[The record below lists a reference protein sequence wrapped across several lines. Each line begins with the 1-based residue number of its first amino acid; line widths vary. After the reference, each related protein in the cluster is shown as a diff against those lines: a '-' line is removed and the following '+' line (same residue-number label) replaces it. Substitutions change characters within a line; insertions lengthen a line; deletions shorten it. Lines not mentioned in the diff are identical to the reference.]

1 LINKIGILQRK
12 LLIQF
17 VRIFICFTFILPVL
31 LLFQCRT
38 TDSSLEERIQRV
50 DNGLIKAVLIKGQPV
65 EKWNI
70 VDRMK
75 HYKVP
80 GVSIAVINN
89 YKIEWAK
96 GYGVKKV
103 GKEDVVT
110 SDTLFQAASISKPV
124 AASAALHFVEEGVL
138 DLDENVNNK
147 LDSWSIPD
155 NKFTEEEK
163 VTLRRLLSH
172 SAGLTVHGFRG
183 YAQSEEIP
191 TVQQVLDGE
200 GPANSDPIRV
210 DIEPGTQFRY
220 SGGGFTVMQYMLTE
234 LKNKPFPQIMR
245 ETVLDPLEMRLST
258 YEQPLPENRKGEE
271 AIAHRSNGKPIEGK
285 WHTYPEMAAAG
296 LWTTPSDLC
305 RFAIELM
312 LAYKGKSHKILSKE
326 MANQMLTV
334 QKGNYGLGI
343 GLGEKGENFSFSHGG
358 GNEGFKCYLVAYPEK
373 GQGAAIMTNS
383 DSGSMLYFEI
393 LRSVANEYNWND
405 FQPKEKILAEVDPSI
420 YDLYTGKYTLS
431 PGVIVNVSKEDDRL
445 YVEAPVGGGTVELFP
460 ESETDFFSLEMDFQ
474 ITFVKNEEG
483 VIEKIKVNYQGQ
495 KLELKK
501 IE

>member
-1 LINKIGILQRK
+1 MFN
-12 LLIQF
+12 
-17 VRIFICFTFILPVL
+17 RISVLKKSRFAHFIRIYIFLTFILPL
-31 LLFQCRT
+31 LLLSQCRKT
-38 TDSSLEERIQRV
+38 GSSLEERIHRV
-50 DNGLIKAVLIKGQPV
+50 ENGLIRAVVIKDRPV

-70 VDRMK
+70 IDQMK

-96 GYGVKKV
+96 GYGVKEV

-110 SDTLFQAASISKPV
+110 SGTLFQAASISKPV
-124 AASAALHFVEEGVL
+124 AASAALYFVEEGVL
-138 DLDENVNNK
+138 DLDENVNDR
-147 LDSWSIPD
+147 LGYWRIPD
-155 NKFTEEEK
+155 NKYTEEEK

-183 YAQSEEIP
+183 YAQGEKIP

-200 GPANSDPIRV
+200 DPSNSDAIRV
-210 DIEPGTQFRY
+210 DIVPGTQYRY

-234 LKNKPFPQIMR
+234 LMNKPFPQIMR
-245 ETVLDPLEMRLST
+245 EVVLDPLNMKLST
-258 YEQPLPENRKGEE
+258 YEQPLPENRRGEE
-271 AIAHRSNGKPIEGK
+271 AIAHRGNGKPIEGK
-285 WHTYPEMAAAG
+285 WHSYPEMAAAG

-334 QKGNYGLGI
+334 QKGSYGLGI
-343 GLGEKGENFSFSHGG
+343 ALRGEGENFSFSHGG

-383 DSGSMLYFEI
+383 DSGSTLYPEI

-405 FQPKEKILAEVDPSI
+405 FQPNEKTLAEVDPSI
-420 YDLYTGKYTLS
+420 YDLYSGKYKLPS
-431 PGVIVNVSKEDDRL
+431 GVIVTVTRENDRL
-445 YVEAPVGGGTVELFP
+445 YVQAPGEDPEEFFP
-460 ESETDFFSLEMDFQ
+460 ESETDFFSLESDMQ
-474 ITFVKNEEG
+474 ITFVKNEKG
-483 VIEKIKVNYQGQ
+483 VIEKINVNYQGQ
-495 KLELKK
+495 KLELIK

>member
-1 LINKIGILQRK
+1 MFDKIGILERTH
-12 LLIQF
+12 LAQF
-17 VRIFICFTFILPVL
+17 IRIIICLTFILTTL
-31 LLFQCRT
+31 LLFQCT
-38 TDSSLEERIQRV
+38 TADASLEERIQRV
-50 DNGLIKAVLIKGQPV
+50 DNGLINAILIKGQPV

-96 GYGVKKV
+96 GYGVKEV

-124 AASAALHFVEEGVL
+124 AASAALHFVEEGAL

-147 LDSWSIPD
+147 LDSWKIPE
-155 NKFTEEEK
+155 NKYTEEK
-163 VTLRRLLSH
+163 TVNLRGLLSH

-183 YAQSEEIP
+183 YAEGEEIP

-200 GPANSDPIRV
+200 GPANSDPVRV
-210 DIEPGTQFRY
+210 DIEPGTQYRY

-234 LKNKPFPQIMR
+234 LMNRPFPQIMR
-245 ETVLDPLEMRLST
+245 EIVLDPLDMKLST

-312 LAYKGKSHKILSKE
+312 LSVKGKSNKTLSKE
-326 MANQMLTV
+326 MVSQMLTA

-343 GLGEKGENFSFSHGG
+343 GVGGKGEYFSFSHGG
-358 GNEGFKCYLVAYPEK
+358 GNAGFRCFLFAYPEK
-373 GQGAAIMTNS
+373 GQGVAIMTNS
-383 DSGSMLYFEI
+383 DNGGTLYSEI
-393 LRSVANEYNWND
+393 LTSIANEYVWND
-405 FQPKEKILAEVDPSI
+405 FQPEEKVLAEVDPSI
-420 YDLYTGKYTLS
+420 YDLYTGKYMLN
-431 PGVIVNVSKEDDRL
+431 PGVVVTVTKDNNRL
-445 YVEAPVGGGTVELFP
+445 YIQVPGEGSAEFLP
-460 ESETDFFSLEMDFQ
+460 ESETDFFSLEWDVK
-474 ITFVKNEEG
+474 ITFVKNEDG
-483 VIEKIKVNYQGQ
+483 VIEKVKVNNQGQ

>member
-1 LINKIGILQRK
+1 VFDKIGTLGKTR
-12 LLIQF
+12 LAQF
-17 VRIFICFTFILPVL
+17 IRIFICFAFILPSL
-31 LLFQCRT
+31 LLFQCIT
-38 TDSSLEERIQRV
+38 AGSSLEERIQRV
-50 DNGLIKAVLIKGQPV
+50 DNGLINAVLIKGQPV

-96 GYGVKKV
+96 GYGVKEV

-110 SDTLFQAASISKPV
+110 LDTLFQAASISKPV

-147 LDSWSIPD
+147 LDSWRIPD
-155 NKFTEEEK
+155 NKYTEEEK

-172 SAGLTVHGFRG
+172 SSGLTVHGFRG
-183 YAQSEEIP
+183 YAQGEEIP
-191 TVQQVLDGE
+191 TVLQVLDGE
-200 GPANSDPIRV
+200 EPANSDPVRV
-210 DIEPGTQFRY
+210 DIEPGSQSRY

-245 ETVLDPLEMRLST
+245 ETVLDPLNMRLST
-258 YEQPLPENRKGEE
+258 YEQPLPENRRGEE
-271 AIAHRSNGKPIEGK
+271 AIAYRSNGKPIEGK

-312 LAYKGKSHKILSKE
+312 LSVKGKPNKTLSKE
-326 MANQMLTV
+326 MVSQMLSV

-373 GQGAAIMTNS
+373 GQGVAIMTNS
-383 DSGSMLYFEI
+383 DNGSKLYIEI
-393 LRSVANEYNWND
+393 LTSIANEYVWNA
-405 FQPKEKILAEVDPSI
+405 FQPEEKALAEVDPSI
-420 YDLYTGKYTLS
+420 YDQYTGKYMLS
-431 PGVIVNVSKEDDRL
+431 PGVTVTVSKENNRL
-445 YVEAPVGGGTVELFP
+445 YVQVPGEDPEEFFP
-460 ESETDFFSLEMDFQ
+460 ESETDFFSIEMDFQ

-483 VIEKIKVNYQGQ
+483 AIEKIVANYQGQ

>member
-1 LINKIGILQRK
+1 LIYKIGFSQRIH
-12 LLIQF
+12 LAQF
-17 VRIFICFTFILPVL
+17 IRIFICFILILPIL
-31 LLFQCRT
+31 LLFQCGT
-38 TDSSLEERIQRV
+38 ADSSLEERIQRV
-50 DNGLIKAVLIKGQPV
+50 DSGLIRAVIIKDQPV

-80 GVSIAVINN
+80 GVSISVINN

-96 GYGVKKV
+96 GYGVKEV
-103 GKEDVVT
+103 GKEDIVT
-110 SDTLFQAASISKPV
+110 ADTLFQAASISKPV
-124 AASAALHFVEEGVL
+124 SATAALHFVEEGIFS
-138 DLDENVNNK
+138 LDENVNNK
-147 LDSWSIPD
+147 LDSWKVPE
-155 NKFTEEEK
+155 NKYTEEK
-163 VTLRRLLSH
+163 IVNLRGLLSH

-183 YAQSEEIP
+183 YAEGEEIP

-200 GPANSDPIRV
+200 DPANSDPVRV
-210 DIEPGTQFRY
+210 DIEPGTQYRY

-234 LKNKPFPQIMR
+234 LENKPFPQIMR
-245 ETVLDPLEMRLST
+245 EIVLDPLNMRLST
-258 YEQPLPENRKGEE
+258 YEQPLPKNRKGEE

-312 LAYKGKSHKILSKE
+312 LSVKGKSNKTLTKE
-326 MANQMLTV
+326 MVSQMLTA
-334 QKGNYGLGI
+334 QKDNYGLGI
-343 GLGEKGENFSFSHGG
+343 GVGGKEENFSFSHGG
-358 GNEGFKCYLVAYPEK
+358 GNEGFECYLVAYPEK

-383 DSGSMLYFEI
+383 DSGSTLYFEI
-393 LRSVANEYNWND
+393 LRSIANEYNWND
-405 FQPKEKILAEVDPSI
+405 FQPKEKTLAEVDPSI
-420 YDLYTGKYTLS
+420 YDLYTGKYKLS
-431 PGVIVNVSKEDDRL
+431 PRVIIAVFRENNRL
-445 YVEAPVGGGTVELFP
+445 YFQAPGEDPEELFP
-460 ESETDFFSLEMDFQ
+460 ESETNFFSIEMDLQ

-483 VIEKIKVNYQGQ
+483 AIEKIVANVQGQ

>member
-1 LINKIGILQRK
+1 MFDKISILKRIR
-12 LLIQF
+12 LAQF
-17 VRIFICFTFILPVL
+17 VRIFSYFTFILPIL
-31 LLFQCRT
+31 LLFQCIT

-50 DNGLIKAVLIKGQPV
+50 DNGLINAVLIKGQPV
-65 EKWNI
+65 EKSNI

-80 GVSIAVINN
+80 GVSIAVINDC
-89 YKIEWAK
+89 KIEWAK
-96 GYGVKKV
+96 GYGVEKV
-103 GKEDVVT
+103 GKEDVIT

-124 AASAALHFVEEGVL
+124 AASAALYFVEEGIL

-147 LDSWSIPD
+147 LDSWRIPD
-155 NKFTEEEK
+155 NEYTKEEK
-163 VTLRRLLSH
+163 VNLRRLLSH

-183 YAQSEEIP
+183 YAQGEEIP
-191 TVQQVLDGE
+191 TVPQVLDGE
-200 GPANSDPIRV
+200 DPANSDPIRV
-210 DIEPGTQFRY
+210 DIEPGTQLRY

-234 LKNKPFPQIMR
+234 KKNTPFPQIMR
-245 ETVLDPLEMRLST
+245 DTILDPLNMKLST

-271 AIAHRSNGKPIEGK
+271 AIGHGGNGKPIEGD

-383 DSGSMLYFEI
+383 DSGSTLYFEI

-405 FQPKEKILAEVDPSI
+405 FQPKEKTLAEVDPSI
-420 YDLYTGKYTLS
+420 YDLYTGKYKLS
-431 PGVIVNVSKEDDRL
+431 PRVIITVFRENNRL
-445 YVEAPVGGGTVELFP
+445 YFQAPGEDPEELFP
-460 ESETDFFSLEMDFQ
+460 ESETDFFSIEMDFQ

-483 VIEKIKVNYQGQ
+483 AIEKIVANVQGQ

>member
-1 LINKIGILQRK
+1 MINKISILKKTHSVQV
-12 LLIQF
+12 
-17 VRIFICFTFILPVL
+17 VRIFIGFTFILPIL
-31 LLFQCRT
+31 LLFHCRT
-38 TDSSLEERIQRV
+38 TDFSLEERIRRV
-50 DNGLIKAVLIKGQPV
+50 DNGLINGVLIKGQPI

-96 GYGVKKV
+96 GYGVKEV
-103 GKEDVVT
+103 LKEEVVT

-124 AASAALHFVEEGVL
+124 AAYAALHFVEERVL

-147 LDSWSIPD
+147 LDSWKIPE
-155 NKFTEEEK
+155 NKYTEEKK
-163 VTLRRLLSH
+163 VSLRGLLSH

-183 YAQSEEIP
+183 YAEGEEIP

-200 GPANSDPIRV
+200 GPANSDPVRV
-210 DIEPGTQFRY
+210 DIEPDTQYRY

-234 LKNKPFPQIMR
+234 LKDRPFPQIMR
-245 ETVLDPLEMRLST
+245 EIVLDPLNMRLST
-258 YEQPLPENRKGEE
+258 YEQPLPENRRGEE

-296 LWTTPSDLC
+296 MWTTPSDLC

-312 LAYKGKSHKILSKE
+312 LSVKGKSNKTLSEE
-326 MANQMLTV
+326 MVSQMLTA
-334 QKGNYGLGI
+334 QKENYGLGI
-343 GLGEKGENFSFSHGG
+343 GVGGKEENFSFSHGG
-358 GNEGFKCYLVAYPEK
+358 GNEGFRCFLVAYPEK

-383 DSGSMLYFEI
+383 DNGGTLYSEI
-393 LRSVANEYNWND
+393 LRSIANEYIWND
-405 FQPKEKILAEVDPSI
+405 FQPKEKILAEVDPAI
-420 YDLYTGKYTLS
+420 YDLYSGKYKHSSGPILT
-431 PGVIVNVSKEDDRL
+431 VFKENNRL
-445 YVEAPVGGGTVELFP
+445 YVQVPDEGHEEFFP
-460 ESETDFFSLEMDFQ
+460 ESETYFFSTEWDMQ

-483 VIEKIKVNYQGQ
+483 VIEKIKVNNQGQ

>member
-1 LINKIGILQRK
+1 MIEKIDILQRTR
-12 LLIQF
+12 LIQF
-17 VRIFICFTFILPVL
+17 VRFFVCLTFILPIL
-31 LLFQCRT
+31 LLSQCRT
-38 TDSSLEERIQRV
+38 ADSSLEERIQRI
-50 DNGLIKAVLIKGQPV
+50 DNGLINAILIKGQPV

-96 GYGVKKV
+96 GYGVKEV

-147 LDSWSIPD
+147 LDSWKIPE
-155 NKFTEEEK
+155 NKYSEEK
-163 VTLRRLLSH
+163 KVNLRGLLSH

-183 YAQSEEIP
+183 YAAGEEIP

-200 GPANSDPIRV
+200 GPANSDPVRV
-210 DIEPGTQFRY
+210 DIEPGTQYRY
-220 SGGGFTVMQYMLTE
+220 SGGGFTVIQYMLTE
-234 LKNKPFPQIMR
+234 LKNMPFPQIMR
-245 ETVLDPLEMRLST
+245 EIVLDPLNMRLST
-258 YEQPLPENRKGEE
+258 YEQPLPENRRGEE
-271 AIAHRSNGKPIEGK
+271 AIAHRSNGKSIEGK

-296 LWTTPSDLC
+296 LWTTPSDLS
-305 RFAIELM
+305 RFAIELI
-312 LAYKGKSHKILSKE
+312 LSVKGKSNKTLSEE
-326 MANQMLTV
+326 MVSQMLTA
-334 QKGNYGLGI
+334 QKENYGLGI
-343 GLGEKGENFSFSHGG
+343 GVGGKEENFSFSHGG

-383 DSGSMLYFEI
+383 DNGSKLYIEI
-393 LRSVANEYNWND
+393 LTSIANEYVWNA
-405 FQPKEKILAEVDPSI
+405 FQPEEKVLAEVDPSI
-420 YDLYTGKYTLS
+420 YDLYIGKYMFSTDAITT
-431 PGVIVNVSKEDDRL
+431 VFRENNRL
-445 YVEAPVGGGTVELFP
+445 YFQAPGEDPEEFFP
-460 ESETDFFSLEMDFQ
+460 ESETDFFSTESDMQ

-483 VIEKIKVNYQGQ
+483 VIEKIKVNNQGQ
-495 KLELKK
+495 KLELQK

>member
-1 LINKIGILQRK
+1 MFDRISVLKRTRFAQFIRILICI
-12 LLIQF
+12 
-17 VRIFICFTFILPVL
+17 TFIHPL
-31 LLFQCRT
+31 LLLYHCRT
-38 TDSSLEERIQRV
+38 TNSSLEEKIRRV
-50 DNGLIKAVLIKGQPV
+50 DSGLIRAVVIKDQPV

-96 GYGVKKV
+96 GYGVKEV
-103 GKEDVVT
+103 GKEDVIT

-147 LDSWSIPD
+147 LDSWRVPD
-155 NKFTEEEK
+155 NEYVKEEK
-163 VTLRRLLSH
+163 VNLRRLLSH

-183 YAQSEEIP
+183 YAQGEEIP

-210 DIEPGTQFRY
+210 DIEPGAQSRY

-245 ETVLDPLEMRLST
+245 ETVLDPLNMRLST
-258 YEQPLPENRKGEE
+258 YEQPLPENRRGEE
-271 AIAHRSNGKPIEGK
+271 AIAYRSNGKPIEGK

-312 LAYKGKSHKILSKE
+312 LASKGKSNKILSKE
-326 MANQMLTV
+326 MVSQMLTA

-343 GLGEKGENFSFSHGG
+343 GVEGKGEYFRFSHGG
-358 GNEGFKCYLVAYPEK
+358 GNQGFKCYLVAYPEK

-383 DSGSMLYFEI
+383 DNGSKLYIEI
-393 LRSVANEYNWND
+393 LTSIANEYVWNA
-405 FQPKEKILAEVDPSI
+405 FQPEEKVLAEVDPSI
-420 YDLYTGKYTLS
+420 YDLYTGKYMLS
-431 PGVIVNVSKEDDRL
+431 PRVIITVSKENNRL
-445 YVEAPVGGGTVELFP
+445 YLEVPGEGTMELFP
-460 ESETDFFSLEMDFQ
+460 ESETDFFSIEEDSQ
-474 ITFVKNEEG
+474 ITFVNNEDG
-483 VIEKIKVNYQGQ
+483 VIEKLKVVLQGQ

>member
-1 LINKIGILQRK
+1 MFDKISILKRIR
-12 LLIQF
+12 LAQF
-17 VRIFICFTFILPVL
+17 VRISICFTFILPIL
-31 LLFQCRT
+31 LLFQCIT

-50 DNGLIKAVLIKGQPV
+50 DNGLIRAVVIKDQPI

-96 GYGVKKV
+96 GYGVKEV

-124 AASAALHFVEEGVL
+124 AASAALHFVEKGIL

-147 LDSWSIPD
+147 LDSWRIPD
-155 NKFTEEEK
+155 NKYTEEEK

-172 SAGLTVHGFRG
+172 SSGLTVHGFRG
-183 YAQSEEIP
+183 YAQGEEIP
-191 TVQQVLDGE
+191 TVLQVLDGE
-200 GPANSDPIRV
+200 EPANSDPVRV
-210 DIEPGTQFRY
+210 DIEPGTQYRY

-245 ETVLDPLEMRLST
+245 ETVLDPLNMKLST

-271 AIAHRSNGKPIEGK
+271 AIAHRGNGKPIEGK

-312 LAYKGKSHKILSKE
+312 LASKGKSNKILSKE
-326 MANQMLTV
+326 MVSQMLTV

-343 GLGEKGENFSFSHGG
+343 GVEGKGEYFRFSHGG
-358 GNEGFKCYLVAYPEK
+358 GNEGFRCFVVAYPEK

-383 DSGSMLYFEI
+383 DSGGTLYFEI
-393 LRSVANEYNWND
+393 LRSVANEYNWKD
-405 FQPKEKILAEVDPSI
+405 FQPKEKVLAEVDPSI
-420 YDLYTGKYTLS
+420 YDLYIGKYMLS
-431 PGVIVNVSKEDDRL
+431 PDVIVTVSKENNQLFVQFSGEDP
-445 YVEAPVGGGTVELFP
+445 EECFP
-460 ESETDFFSLEMDFQ
+460 ESETDFFSLEWDLQ
-474 ITFVKNEEG
+474 ITFVKNEKG